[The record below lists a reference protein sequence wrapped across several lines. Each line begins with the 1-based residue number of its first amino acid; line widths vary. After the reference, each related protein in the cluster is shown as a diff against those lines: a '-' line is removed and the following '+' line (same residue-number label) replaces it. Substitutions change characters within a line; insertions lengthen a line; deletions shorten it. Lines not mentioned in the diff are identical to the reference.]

1 MPGPHSPNPGVG
13 TNGPAPY
20 PEPSSHEPQALDYPH
35 DLGAAEPA
43 FAPGP
48 ADDAALPP
56 AAYPGV
62 PPQVSYPK
70 RRHKRLLIG
79 IVLALALVSAMTAA
93 IIYGVRTNGAN
104 TAGTFSEGPA
114 KTAIQGYL
122 NALENRDVDTIV
134 RNALCG
140 IHDGV
145 RDKRSDQALAK
156 LSSDAF
162 RKQFSQV
169 EVTSIDKIVYWSQY
183 QAQVLFTMQVTP
195 AAGGRHAV
203 RCKASL
209 SCFSSAVR
217 SWCARTCCAPRGR
230 TSVLSV
236 ERIPARAGAGGVGI
250 VDGEAL
256 LLNSVDEIDRRAF
269 HIRRAHPVHDQPD
282 TTELRGLVT
291 IQRPVVEEKVIAQS
305 SAPPAEPRSAAPD
318 RPVPPGPTATSPWRR
333 PLRSGSRRGSWRSAR
348 SAPS

>member
-1 MPGPHSPNPGVG
+1 MSAPTDRRRTPSPHPTNPKPWTTPRPRRRRTG
-13 TNGPAPY
+13 
-20 PEPSSHEPQALDYPH
+20 LR
-35 DLGAAEPA
+35 
-43 FAPGP
+43 PGP

-79 IVLALALVSAMTAA
+79 IVVALALVSAMTAA

-217 SWCARTCCAPRGR
+217 SWCARTCCAPRV
-230 TSVLSV
+230 VLAFYQLNESPHAQEPV
-236 ERIPARAGAGGVGI
+236 ALGLSMVKPCFSI
-250 VDGEAL
+250 V
-256 LLNSVDEIDRRAF
+256 STKSID
-269 HIRRAHPVHDQPD
+269 
-282 TTELRGLVT
+282 
-291 IQRPVVEEKVIAQS
+291 
-305 SAPPAEPRSAAPD
+305 
-318 RPVPPGPTATSPWRR
+318 
-333 PLRSGSRRGSWRSAR
+333 
-348 SAPS
+348 APSTYGALIRSTINLTPPNSAVWSPSSVRSSKKRL

>member
-79 IVLALALVSAMTAA
+79 IVVALALVSAMTAAIIYGVRTNGANTAGTFSEGPAKTAIQGYLNALENRDVDTIVRNAA

-195 AAGGRHAV
+195 AAGGP
-203 RCKASL
+203 
-209 SCFSSAVR
+209 
-217 SWCARTCCAPRGR
+217 PRGQ
-230 TSVLSV
+230 VQ
-236 ERIPARAGAGGVGI
+236 G
-250 VDGEAL
+250 
-256 LLNSVDEIDRRAF
+256 
-269 HIRRAHPVHDQPD
+269 
-282 TTELRGLVT
+282 
-291 IQRPVVEEKVIAQS
+291 IAQLLFQRGQVLVCS
-305 SAPPAEPRSAAPD
+305 YVLR
-318 RPVPPGPTATSPWRR
+318 TA
-333 PLRSGSRRGSWRSAR
+333 GSY
-348 SAPS
+348 

>member
-79 IVLALALVSAMTAA
+79 IVVALALVSAMTAA

-169 EVTSIDKIVYWSQY
+169 EVTSIDLDRQNRVLVAISGPGAVHHAGDTCRRRPATRSGARHRSVAFPARSGLGVLVRVAHRGVVLAFY
-183 QAQVLFTMQVTP
+183 QLNESPHAQEPVAL
-195 AAGGRHAV
+195 G
-203 RCKASL
+203 L
-209 SCFSSAVR
+209 SMVKPCFSIVSTKSIDAPSTYGALIRSTINLTPPNSAVWSPSSVR
-217 SWCARTCCAPRGR
+217 SSKKR
-230 TSVLSV
+230 L
-236 ERIPARAGAGGVGI
+236 
-250 VDGEAL
+250 
-256 LLNSVDEIDRRAF
+256 
-269 HIRRAHPVHDQPD
+269 
-282 TTELRGLVT
+282 
-291 IQRPVVEEKVIAQS
+291 
-305 SAPPAEPRSAAPD
+305 
-318 RPVPPGPTATSPWRR
+318 
-333 PLRSGSRRGSWRSAR
+333 
-348 SAPS
+348 